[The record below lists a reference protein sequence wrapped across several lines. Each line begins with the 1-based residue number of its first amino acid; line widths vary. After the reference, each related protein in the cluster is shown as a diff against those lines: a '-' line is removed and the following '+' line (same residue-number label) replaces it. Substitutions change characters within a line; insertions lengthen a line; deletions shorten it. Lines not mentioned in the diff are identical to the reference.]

1 MNAKVEKAI
10 ETLKRAEK
18 MALEL
23 NPEDGFYVA
32 FSGGKDSQCVL
43 ELVKMAGVRYKAWY
57 SVTGIDSPQNIRFI
71 RQNYGEVGF
80 VFHRK
85 NFIRL
90 IEEKGLP
97 MMNGRFCCERLKEK
111 LGAGNMLVDGVRAE
125 ESKKRAGYSELTVRS
140 RRKENK
146 GKGRNRSLEEME
158 MNEHRCIKGKDRI
171 DLHIILE
178 WTEQDVWRFIFE
190 RRLPINPTYGKFG
203 RVGCMVCPF
212 ASRKQVERYM
222 SEYPL
227 YRKRIMIALE
237 RFLEKKRILP
247 SPEVYFDWWLSNE
260 TLQRYKERNGIE

>member
-10 ETLKRAEK
+10 ETLRRAEK

-23 NPEDGFYVA
+23 NPKDGFYVA

-43 ELVKMAGVRYKAWY
+43 ELVKMAGVKYKAWY
-57 SVTGIDSPQNIRFI
+57 SVTGIDSPQNIKFI
-71 RQNYGEVGF
+71 RENYGEVGF
-80 VFHRK
+80 VLHRK

-90 IEEKGLP
+90 VEEKGLP
-97 MMNGRFCCERLKEK
+97 MMNSRFCCGRLKEN

-125 ESKKRAGYSELTVRS
+125 ESKKRAGYSELMVRS

-146 GKGRNRSLEEME
+146 DRGRNRSLEEME
-158 MNEHRCIKGKDRI
+158 MNEHRCIKGKDRM

-178 WTEQDVWRFIFE
+178 WTEHDVWRFIDE
-190 RRLPINPTYGKFG
+190 RRLPVNPAYVRLG

-212 ASRKQVERYM
+212 ASRKQVEEYM
-222 SEYPL
+222 REYPL
-227 YRKRIMIALE
+227 YRKRIMLALE

-247 SPEVYFDWWLSNE
+247 SPEMYFDWWLSNE